1 MNIPVKFLWTNLFC
15 KGCNQQLYLSLEF
28 SLGLLCDLEKDQK
41 GVTNADDGHPD
52 PRNPVPA
59 IRKYIGYLRVK
70 WKNQHMFISF
80 SLTVQSNFQCSI
92 GNNLR

>member
-1 MNIPVKFLWTNLFC
+1 MNILVKFLWTNLFC

-52 PRNPVPA
+52 PRNLVPA
-59 IRKYIGYLRVK
+59 IRNIEAILESNGK
-70 WKNQHMFISF
+70 ISTCLF
-80 SLTVQSNFQCSI
+80 PFH
-92 GNNLR
+92 